1 MNYIHLKHYH
11 TNVQRFK
18 HPLLDGCRTVSE
30 DDLNTEAAKVL
41 EGKSPDDLIMLLRGC
56 VSMLVGRFL
65 ANWPVTAPYLEEMV
79 SEGISEIVR
88 LCHKIP
94 LDKFHERGILKLA
107 TSRAQNGIEDMLNS
121 IRSVTSPGK
130 TTQKTRMQNG
140 DEPLYFTS
148 EKFIDTSSEQDNPP
162 TDGDER
168 IRDILD
174 AFCKIEPEDAID
186 EYIMDEYNWGRTN
199 EELAEETG
207 VGKSTIHRRRQ
218 RLYQK
223 YLEITE

>member
-11 TNVQRFK
+11 SDVKRFD
-18 HPLLDGCRTVSE
+18 HPLLNGCQTVSE
-30 DDLNTEAAKVL
+30 DDLNAEAAQVL
-41 EGKSPDDLIMLLRGC
+41 EGKPPGDLIMSLRGC
-56 VSMLVGRFL
+56 VSMLVGRYL
-65 ANWPVTAPYLEEMV
+65 ANWPVTTPYLDEMV
-79 SEGISEIVR
+79 SEGLIQIVQ
-88 LCHKIP
+88 LCNKIP

-121 IRSVTSPGK
+121 IRSITAPGK
-130 TTQKTRMQNG
+130 TTQKTRMHNG
-140 DEPLYFTS
+140 DDPLYLTS
-148 EKFIDTSSEQDNPP
+148 ERAVDTGSEIDNPSD
-162 TDGDER
+162 DGDEK

-174 AFCKIEPEDAID
+174 AFCKICPEDEVD

-199 EELAEETG
+199 EELAEELG